1 MAIFGLNYIV
11 TIFGI
16 HSPSLFLLI
25 RILSHLAVNF
35 KHFDSRL
42 FTCFSLLLWNL
53 CTGWMDRFRAWACNM
68 FARVSFLPTLAYNV
82 FMEKVT
88 VRQWWN
94 RIDCNMVLGAL
105 PFRGETS
112 KRVSFFI
119 GFYQIDI
126 KLVTLE
132 CQLEFEFHF

>member
-1 MAIFGLNYIV
+1 
-11 TIFGI
+11 
-16 HSPSLFLLI
+16 
-25 RILSHLAVNF
+25 
-35 KHFDSRL
+35 
-42 FTCFSLLLWNL
+42 
-53 CTGWMDRFRAWACNM
+53 MDRFRAWACNM

-112 KRVSFFI
+112 KRVSFLI